1 VLVTNTQFAG
11 KYPLLSDVIIQSG
24 VSYDQVI
31 QHMANMTETEWRE
44 MARLNGVTIDEFVA
58 DAEKAIDAFE
68 SLYKNMAENVKKER
82 VKCFYKRP
90 DWKEGIPVEVDF
102 NLKEITLHKGYY
114 PSKLRDLPAD
124 AILIDGNGKHIFK
137 R

>member
-1 VLVTNTQFAG
+1 L
-11 KYPLLSDVIIQSG
+11 
-24 VSYDQVI
+24 
-31 QHMANMTETEWRE
+31 
-44 MARLNGVTIDEFVA
+44 
-58 DAEKAIDAFE
+58 
-68 SLYKNMAENVKKER
+68 
-82 VKCFYKRP
+82 P
-90 DWKEGIPVEVDF
+90 DWKEGIPAEVDF